1 MRILLLGH
9 SGMLG
14 SAVEK
19 YYAFAEVQTLE
30 ERWPSEEFKRK
41 VSEFDGDLI
50 INCIGAIPQK
60 TNEFSINSDVPEFLC
75 NYCSPEVKIINP
87 ESDCV
92 FEGTIKG
99 AYDKNHSC
107 DATSDYGKSKAFKPP
122 TGKKNFKSIRTS
134 VIGYDKGNK
143 ELLSWFLNA
152 GESVQGYINHWWNG
166 VTTYEWAKLSHTVCE
181 EWDQTGSLVQVG
193 TTPITKYELLK
204 MIKLVYGC
212 DTEIIPTPAEN
223 SVNRSLVS
231 DFTIKPLI
239 DQLNELRDL
248 L

>member
-19 YYAFAEVQTLE
+19 YYSIAEVQTLE

-41 VSEFDGDLI
+41 VSEFNGDLI

-60 TNEFSINSDVPEFLC
+60 TNKFSINSDVPEFLC

-99 AYDKNHSC
+99 AYDKNHPY

-143 ELLSWFLNA
+143 ELLSWFLNEV
-152 GESVQGYINHWWNG
+152 GPVDGYVNHWWNG
-166 VTTYEWAKLSHTVCE
+166 ITTYEWAKLSHRVYE
-181 EWDQTGSLVQVG
+181 EWNQTGSLVQVG
-193 TTPITKYELLK
+193 TTPITKYELLET
-204 MIKLVYGC
+204 IKSVYGC
-212 DTEIIPTPAEN
+212 GTEIWPTSAERR
-223 SVNRSLVS
+223 VNRSLIS
-231 DFTIKPLI
+231 DIAIKPLI
-239 DQLNELRDL
+239 DQLNELRDIL
-248 L
+248 

>member
-1 MRILLLGH
+1 MRVLLLGH

-19 YYAFAEVQTLE
+19 YYAFEEVQTLE

-60 TNEFSINSDVPEFLC
+60 TNEFSINSDIPEFLC

-99 AYDKNHSC
+99 AYDKNHPC

-152 GESVQGYINHWWNG
+152 GESVHGYINHWWSG
-166 VTTYEWAKLSHTVCE
+166 ITTYEWAKLSYTVYE

-193 TTPITKYELLK
+193 ATPITKYELLK
-204 MIKLVYGC
+204 MIKSVYDC
-212 DTEIIPTPAEN
+212 DTEIIPTHAEN

-231 DFTIKPLI
+231 DFTLKPLI
-239 DQLNELRDL
+239 DQLNELRNL